1 MPKRGRAKKA
11 AKTWYDVYAA
21 DVFPGQWLGET
32 PASKPELLIGRR
44 VEISLRDVTGD
55 FMHEKYKLWFMIYR
69 VKGTKAYAK
78 FNRMELNRDYLRSIV
93 QRRTSR
99 IDVQS
104 EGMTKDGH
112 LVRYFNIIITAVRI
126 RHSQQSDIRKRVNS
140 YMEELIPQLTLEELV
155 RAAILGDKVPI
166 SSQVA
171 SISTKIAPIKN
182 VEPRKIVVL
191 RYGEAEPSIPE
202 PEEVALEVESSAP
215 GGGGGQEA

>member
-1 MPKRGRAKKA
+1 MPKRRGRAKKVT
-11 AKTWYDVYAA
+11 KTWYDVYAA

-32 PASKPELLIGRR
+32 PASKLELLIGRR

-69 VKGTKAYAK
+69 VEGTKAYAK

-104 EGMTKDGH
+104 EGLTKDGH
-112 LVRYFNIIITAVRI
+112 FVRYFNIIITAVRI

-191 RYGEAEPSIPE
+191 KYGEVEPSI

-215 GGGGGQEA
+215 SGGGGQEA

>member
-1 MPKRGRAKKA
+1 MPRRRRTKKQAKV
-11 AKTWYDVYAA
+11 WYDVYAA
-21 DVFPGQWLGET
+21 DIFPGQWLGET
-32 PASKPELLIGRR
+32 PASNPSLLIGRR
-44 VEISLRDVTGD
+44 VEVSLRDITGD

-69 VKGTKAYAK
+69 VEGTKAFAK
-78 FNRMELNRDYLRSIV
+78 FNWMELNRDYLRSIV

-104 EGMTKDGH
+104 EGVTKDGH

-155 RAAILGDKVPI
+155 RAAILGDNVPI

-171 SISTKIAPIKN
+171 SISTKIAPIRN

-191 RYGEAEPSIPE
+191 SYGEEDPGIPE
-202 PEEVALEVESSAP
+202 GVALEIESSSP
-215 GGGGGQEA
+215 GGGGG